1 MKKMEEH
8 KKEDDDLLEI
18 EDIKIN
24 AHLLNLLPK
33 DKIAFDQKVQ
43 EKLKTFIQKT
53 IVNKISETD
62 YVLERI
68 IDEITIPRLDEYFP
82 DMYKNIDRIT
92 KRFVTLTW
100 LKKYKESF
108 DILLPNDYLQRLQNM
123 YIKLG
128 KAKIGA
134 LSQLVDTLDVPN
146 SPKKKMFLDDT
157 QKSIALYILALNL
170 LKK

>member
-1 MKKMEEH
+1 MEEH

-62 YVLERI
+62 DVLERI

-92 KRFVTLTW
+92 KRFVTLT
-100 LKKYKESF
+100 
-108 DILLPNDYLQRLQNM
+108 
-123 YIKLG
+123 
-128 KAKIGA
+128 
-134 LSQLVDTLDVPN
+134 
-146 SPKKKMFLDDT
+146 
-157 QKSIALYILALNL
+157 
-170 LKK
+170 

>member
-1 MKKMEEH
+1 
-8 KKEDDDLLEI
+8 
-18 EDIKIN
+18 
-24 AHLLNLLPK
+24 
-33 DKIAFDQKVQ
+33 
-43 EKLKTFIQKT
+43 
-53 IVNKISETD
+53 
-62 YVLERI
+62 
-68 IDEITIPRLDEYFP
+68 
-82 DMYKNIDRIT
+82 
-92 KRFVTLTW
+92 
-100 LKKYKESF
+100 
-108 DILLPNDYLQRLQNM
+108 M